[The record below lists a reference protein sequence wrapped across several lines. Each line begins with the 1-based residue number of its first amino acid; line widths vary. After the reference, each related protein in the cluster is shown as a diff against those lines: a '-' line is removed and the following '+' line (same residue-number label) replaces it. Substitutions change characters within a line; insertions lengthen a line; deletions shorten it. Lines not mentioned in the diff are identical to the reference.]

1 MMAIGFALTPASA
14 AGTSGGTT
22 SSEGAPVSLS
32 GEVIDTWCHFSGVM
46 GAGEAVQG
54 TAHHTCA
61 LWCAAG
67 GIPVGVLAD
76 DGTVYTLLK
85 WKDQDPLT
93 KTEAILDVQ
102 SNRISV
108 TGALHQRD
116 GINYLIVEE
125 VTANE
130 GIVNKTHEIFGVT
143 PHFAIPEPDQK

>member
-1 MMAIGFALTPASA
+1 
-14 AGTSGGTT
+14 
-22 SSEGAPVSLS
+22 
-32 GEVIDTWCHFSGVM
+32 
-46 GAGEAVQG
+46 VQG

-102 SNRISV
+102 SNRLSV
-108 TGALHQRD
+108 TGLLHQRD